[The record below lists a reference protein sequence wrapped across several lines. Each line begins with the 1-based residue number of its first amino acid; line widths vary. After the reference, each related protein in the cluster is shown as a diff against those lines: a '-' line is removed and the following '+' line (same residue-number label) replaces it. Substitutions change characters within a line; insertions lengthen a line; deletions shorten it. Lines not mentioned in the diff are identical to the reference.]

1 MNPTEYI
8 MKSARTDGD
17 KEHYKGV
24 AKRAFYCAELVHYT
38 DGLVTESGEIKDMM
52 KKHIAYG
59 APLDFVNLKEEL
71 GDICWY
77 IARMCDLLGW
87 TFEELMELI
96 RIEWIGLCQSN
107 SFDGSQARMPLWM
120 ASWNNTFN
128 TIGGETGCQVSPDK
142 TGSSE
147 DAYFGTLQ
155 VLLPLI
161 KCFGK

>member
-24 AKRAFYCAELVHYT
+24 AKRAFDCAELVHYT

-71 GDICWY
+71 GDVCWY
-77 IARMCDLLGW
+77 IARMCDLQGW
-87 TFEELMELI
+87 TFEELMELN
-96 RIEWIGLCQSN
+96 IEKL
-107 SFDGSQARMPLWM
+107 QARYPEKFTL
-120 ASWNNTFN
+120 
-128 TIGGETGCQVSPDK
+128 
-142 TGSSE
+142 
-147 DAYFGTLQ
+147 DAAVNRDLDIERNILEGK
-155 VLLPLI
+155 
-161 KCFGK
+161 KC